1 MKRRPLFWKLYPSF
15 VFISFVS
22 LLAVTV
28 IACLSFKTFHYQQR
42 ELDLEVRAKLIQ
54 EEFARLIQNEKFE
67 EVQYRAEKL
76 GEDSNTRIT
85 IVLPSGKVI
94 GDSKKKPLNM
104 DNHRERPEISEALR
118 VGRGISVRYGTT
130 LKKESM
136 YFAMPIKSSKIVLG
150 IIRTS
155 RPLIAIEEALWDI
168 YTQIAF
174 GFFIFIILIAIAS
187 WWVSE
192 SMSRPL
198 ELMKVQAELIAQG
211 DFSKRVRLNPSD
223 PSELDSLAQAINEIA
238 IQLNQRIE
246 TVLNQKNEQEAV
258 FSSML
263 EGVIAIDT
271 NERILRINSAACQI
285 LDISEKRV
293 EDLAVQEV
301 IRNAELQNLVLFSL
315 KQDVP
320 IGQEIKIQQEK
331 GPYLFIQSAPLLD
344 IQKKKCGVVVVI
356 NDITKLKQLET
367 HRKEF
372 VANVSHELR
381 TPLTTIQ
388 GFAETLLNPAV
399 SDQQEK
405 DEFIKIIHKQA
416 TRLGTIL
423 EDLLMLSR
431 LEKEDEGREIEL
443 DPQKIKPTL
452 ESAISLC
459 QSRASERKINIE
471 LTCDDD
477 CTVKHNAPLI
487 EQAIVNL
494 LDNAIKY
501 SNSESQIS
509 LGVRSTDKGITMTVS
524 DQGSGIAKAHLPRLF
539 ERFYRVDK
547 ARSRK
552 MGGTGLGLSIVK
564 HISQAHGGSVEVK
577 STINQGSI
585 FSIHL
590 PG

>member
-42 ELDLEVRAKLIQ
+42 ELDLEVRAKLVRA
-54 EEFARLIQNEKFE
+54 EFSRLIQTKNFL
-67 EVQYRAEKL
+67 EVQALAEKL
-76 GEDSNTRIT
+76 GEESKTRIT
-85 IVLPSGKVI
+85 IILPSGKVI
-94 GDSKKKPLNM
+94 GDSKENPLNM
-104 DNHRERPEISEALR
+104 DNHRGRPEISEALES
-118 VGRGISVRYGTT
+118 GRGVSIRYGIT

-136 YFAMPIKSSKIVLG
+136 YFAMPIKTNKTTLG

-155 RPLIAIEEALWDI
+155 TPLIAIQKALWSI
-168 YTQIAF
+168 YTQVAI
-174 GFFIFIILIAIAS
+174 GFFIFVLLIAISS
-187 WWVSE
+187 WWVSKTL
-192 SMSRPL
+192 SRPL
-198 ELMKVQAELIAQG
+198 ELMKMQAQLIAQG
-211 DFSKRVRLNPSD
+211 DFSSRVRLNPSD
-223 PSELDSLAQAINEIA
+223 PSELDSLAQAINEIS

-246 TVLNQKNEQEAV
+246 TVLSQKNEQEAV

-271 NERILRINSAACQI
+271 DERILRINSAAYQI
-285 LDISEKRV
+285 LAISEKGV
-293 EDLAVQEV
+293 EGMAVQEV

-315 KQDVP
+315 KQDAP
-320 IGQEIKIQQEK
+320 IGQEIEIQQEK

-344 IQKKKCGVVVVI
+344 VQKNKCGVVVVI
-356 NDITKLKQLET
+356 NDITKLKQLEV

-416 TRLGTIL
+416 ARLGTIL
-423 EDLLMLSR
+423 EDLLTLSR
-431 LEKEDEGREIEL
+431 LEKEGEAREIEL
-443 DPQKIKPTL
+443 DLQKIKPTL
-452 ESAISLC
+452 EGAISLC
-459 QSRASERKINIE
+459 QSRASERKINVE
-471 LTCDDD
+471 LACTDD
-477 CTVKHNAPLI
+477 CTVKHNGPLI
-487 EQAIVNL
+487 EQAVVNL

-501 SNSESQIS
+501 SNSESQVS
-509 LGVRSTDKGITMTVS
+509 LAVRSTGRGITITVS

-564 HISQAHGGSVEVK
+564 HIALVHGGSVEVN

-590 PG
+590 PA

>member
-1 MKRRPLFWKLYPSF
+1 MKHQPLFLKLYPSF

-28 IACLSFKTFHYQQR
+28 IAGLSFKTFHYQQR
-42 ELDLEVRAKLIQ
+42 ELDLEVRAKLVR
-54 EEFARLIQNEKFE
+54 EEFARLIQDEKFAE
-67 EVQYRAEKL
+67 IQDRCEKL
-76 GEDSNTRIT
+76 GEASMTRIT
-85 IVLPSGKVI
+85 IILSSGKVV
-94 GDSKKKPLNM
+94 GDSKENPMNM
-104 DNHRERPEISEALR
+104 DNHRDRPEISEALQS
-118 VGRGISVRYGTT
+118 GRGVSVRYGTT
-130 LKKESM
+130 LRKESM
-136 YFAMPIKSSKIVLG
+136 YFAMPIKASKTVLG

-155 RPLIAIEEALWDI
+155 TPLIAIQEALWDI
-168 YTQIAF
+168 YTQITI

-187 WWVSE
+187 WWVSK

-198 ELMKVQAELIAQG
+198 ELMKVQAQLIAQG
-211 DFSKRVRLNPSD
+211 DFSSRLQLKPSD
-223 PSELDSLAQAINEIA
+223 PSELALLAQAINEIA

-246 TVLNQKNEQEAV
+246 TVLSQRNEQEAV

-263 EGVIAIDT
+263 EGVMAIDT
-271 NERILRINSAACQI
+271 NECILRINSSACQI
-285 LDISEKRV
+285 LDIAKKEV
-293 EDLAVQEV
+293 AGMAVQEV
-301 IRNAELQNLVLFSL
+301 IRNAELQKLVLFSL
-315 KQDVP
+315 KQDMP
-320 IGQEIKIQQEK
+320 TEQEIEIQQGK

-344 IQKKKCGVVVVI
+344 IQKNKCGIVVVI
-356 NDITKLKQLET
+356 NDITRLKQLET

-372 VANVSHELR
+372 VANVAHELK

-416 TRLGTIL
+416 ARLGAIL
-423 EDLLMLSR
+423 EDLLTLSR
-431 LEKEDEGREIEL
+431 LEKEGENKEIEL
-443 DPQKIKPTL
+443 KDQKIKPTL
-452 ESAISLC
+452 ESAMSLC
-459 QSRASERKINIE
+459 QSRAFLRKITIE
-471 LTCDDD
+471 LHCSDD

-487 EQAIVNL
+487 EQAVVNL

-501 SNSESQIS
+501 SNSESKIM
-509 LGVRSTDKGITMTVS
+509 LNVRSTDKGITITAS
-524 DQGSGIAKAHLPRLF
+524 DQGSGIAKAHLSRLF

-564 HISQAHGGSVEVK
+564 HIALAHGGSVDIK
-577 STINQGSI
+577 STINQGSV

-590 PG
+590 PA